1 MQQSLIQDTWLM
13 VVRCGAYLHMFSLFV
28 TGNVE
33 VAGSLFVD
41 VPSCGSLSLELFITT
56 TPPLPPHTPIMDQ
69 LLF

>member
-13 VVRCGAYLHMFSLFV
+13 VVYYCAYLHMSSLFV
-28 TGNVE
+28 TGDVE

-41 VPSCGSLSLELFITT
+41 VPSCEYHSAWSCLLQ
-56 TPPLPPHTPIMDQ
+56 PPPPHTPIMDQ